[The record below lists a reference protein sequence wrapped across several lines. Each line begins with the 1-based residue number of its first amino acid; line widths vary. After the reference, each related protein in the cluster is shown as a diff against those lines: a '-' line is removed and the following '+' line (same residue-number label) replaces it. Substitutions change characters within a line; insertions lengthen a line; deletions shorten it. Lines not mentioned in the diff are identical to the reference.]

1 MKDFYKGLIAAIPIA
16 SGYVPVAVT
25 FGLLARLAG
34 LSPLDATL
42 ASLFI
47 FAGSSQFLAIGAYGA
62 AATSLRIAAET
73 TSGNGAWFVGPWPTG
88 VWLAGLVHIV
98 VAGWLLNLRHLLMS
112 SVVAEH
118 LAGARS
124 RISRSL
130 LAFGVTDEVFG
141 VAGLQIARCGSIR
154 APYLAGLELGAYS
167 AWVAGTALG
176 ALVGDVLPDRLRV
189 AMGLALY
196 ALFAALLA
204 GQFRAPHDGARAHP
218 VRLAVAATT
227 AAGTNAFLRF
237 AVGLDAGSAF
247 PIAMVVGAGVAAA
260 GGGTDGSR

>member
-1 MKDFYKGLIAAIPIA
+1 MKNFSKGLADAIPIG

-25 FGLLARLAG
+25 FGLVVRSFG
-34 LSPLDATL
+34 LSPMDAVL
-42 ASLFI
+42 ASLCI

-62 AATSLRIAAET
+62 AATVVGLTAT
-73 TSGNGAWFVGPWPTG
+73 QGAGDAGWFVGPWPTG
-88 VWLAGLVHIV
+88 VRLAGLLQII

-118 LAGARS
+118 LTGARS
-124 RISRSL
+124 RRVRSA

-141 VAGLQIARCGSIR
+141 VAGLQIARGGSIR

-167 AWVAGTALG
+167 AWVAGTAVG

-204 GQFRAPHDGARAHP
+204 GQFRSAGDGARGRR
-218 VRLAVAATT
+218 VRLAVAAVA
-227 AAGTNAFLRF
+227 AAGINALLRF
-237 AVGLDAGSAF
+237 AIGLDAGSAF
-247 PIAMVVGAGVAAA
+247 PIAMIIGAVIAAT